1 MFVLV
6 AEGQQ
11 VVAAAD
17 PGGRVRQLEV
27 RVDGVPSR
35 VDAWFVR
42 MEVGGAGYGL
52 VMTTRMIALL
62 DGSIVDPAQPI
73 VRGDDDGVL
82 RGDGVFDAL
91 LAINGVPRDVD
102 DHLDRLSRSASLLGM
117 AAPDAAGY
125 RRGLDALMQA
135 WDWEASA
142 ECVVRFI
149 HTRGPAGGSPFG
161 WVLAAP
167 VPAEMMR
174 QREEGVKV
182 LLLDRGFEGT
192 AIAHQPWLL
201 PGAKYLSYAIN
212 MAAERYAAEH
222 GADDVV
228 FQTPS
233 GTLLE
238 GPTSGLVLD
247 LDGVLVTPSGE
258 GILRSITVADMLA
271 QAPGA
276 GLAVEV
282 RALHR
287 DEFDRCRGAWLLS
300 SGRRVARITHVDG
313 EPIPTS
319 PLDGQ
324 LTDLIGR

>member
-17 PGGRVRQLEV
+17 P
-27 RVDGVPSR
+27 
-35 VDAWFVR
+35 
-42 MEVGGAGYGL
+42 GYGL

-201 PGAKYLSYAIN
+201 GRLPVQ
-212 MAAERYAAEH
+212 AALNE
-222 GADDVV
+222 VV
-228 FQTPS
+228 H
-233 GTLLE
+233 
-238 GPTSGLVLD
+238 
-247 LDGVLVTPSGE
+247 
-258 GILRSITVADMLA
+258 
-271 QAPGA
+271 
-276 GLAVEV
+276 EV
-282 RALHR
+282 QDKP
-287 DEFDRCRGAWLLS
+287 DE
-300 SGRRVARITHVDG
+300 
-313 EPIPTS
+313 
-319 PLDGQ
+319 
-324 LTDLIGR
+324 